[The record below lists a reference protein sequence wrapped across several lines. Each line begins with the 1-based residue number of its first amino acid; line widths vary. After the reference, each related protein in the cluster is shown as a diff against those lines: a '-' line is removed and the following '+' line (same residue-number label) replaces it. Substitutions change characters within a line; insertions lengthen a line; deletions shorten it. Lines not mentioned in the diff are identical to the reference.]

1 MDHILND
8 QMSFIRSFPGFISA
22 FGEVTRSPLSSA
34 FETAA
39 AASSSSEPRPYG
51 LSGFPCEREK
61 DIPRLTDF
69 LFENREPLEAKEVIK
84 LHSYSL
90 AIGSTKAIG
99 AKPTLVSLVSTIIP
113 FHIRRITA
121 CLSFSLSLA
130 HCRSPPHSLSRKLVP
145 LQLSLAI
152 TLASLLSQ
160 SFVPCIR
167 SIPIWFSNL

>member
-1 MDHILND
+1 
-8 QMSFIRSFPGFISA
+8 MSFIRSFPGFISA
-22 FGEVTRSPLSSA
+22 FGEVTRLPLSS
-34 FETAA
+34 AA
-39 AASSSSEPRPYG
+39 AASSSEPRP
-51 LSGFPCEREK
+51 SGFPCEREK

-69 LFENREPLEAKEVIK
+69 LFENREPFEAKEVK
-84 LHSYSL
+84 KCNSYSL

-113 FHIRRITA
+113 IHLGRITS
-121 CLSFSLSLA
+121 LKSFSFSLA

>member
-1 MDHILND
+1 
-8 QMSFIRSFPGFISA
+8 MSFIRSFPDFISA

-39 AASSSSEPRPYG
+39 AASSEPRPSG
-51 LSGFPCEREK
+51 LSGFLCERDK

-69 LFENREPLEAKEVIK
+69 LFENREAKEVLK

-113 FHIRRITA
+113 VHIRRITS

-130 HCRSPPHSLSRKLVP
+130 HCPS
-145 LQLSLAI
+145 
-152 TLASLLSQ
+152 
-160 SFVPCIR
+160 
-167 SIPIWFSNL
+167 

>member
-39 AASSSSEPRPYG
+39 AASSEPRPSG

-69 LFENREPLEAKEVIK
+69 LFENREPFEAKEVIK
-84 LHSYSL
+84 WNSYSL

-113 FHIRRITA
+113 IHIRRITS
-121 CLSFSLSLA
+121 CLSFSFSLA